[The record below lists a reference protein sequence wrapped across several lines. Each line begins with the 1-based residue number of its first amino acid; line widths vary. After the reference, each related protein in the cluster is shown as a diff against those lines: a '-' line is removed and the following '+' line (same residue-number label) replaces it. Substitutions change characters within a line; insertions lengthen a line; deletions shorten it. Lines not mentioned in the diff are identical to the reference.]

1 MKTIKFRVRNP
12 VKWLS
17 PLICVVYL
25 IGVVVLVVQNHE
37 DIYVLTN
44 GSGALLMLL
53 LSPALAPL
61 FLLLWLLDPV
71 RQVRMGEGRF
81 VLAQGKDVLGQI
93 GYSEIAHMR
102 LTGRNHQLDVFDHA
116 GVNRIHIEPAVFWR
130 NARNTTS
137 TTVIID
143 FMRTQLPHV
152 EKYVEQGKG
161 QKAYVERYVDCF
173 PPQTPPGP
181 QQPAWQQSPTQ
192 PAWQQPAQQNTY
204 QQPQNTYQQP
214 QDQSGWR

>member
-12 VKWLS
+12 IKWLS

-25 IGVVVLVVQNHE
+25 IGVGVLVVQNHS

-44 GSGALLMLL
+44 GSGALLVLL
-53 LSPALAPL
+53 LSPAFVPL

-81 VLAQGKDVLGQI
+81 VLTQGNDVLGQI
-93 GYSEIAHMR
+93 TYPEIAHMR
-102 LTGRNHQLDVFDHA
+102 LTGRNHHLDVFDHA

-130 NARNTTS
+130 NGRGE
-137 TTVIID
+137 TVTVAIVD

-161 QKAYVERYVDCF
+161 QKAYVERYVDF
-173 PPQTPPGP
+173 PPQQNQGP
-181 QQPAWQQSPTQ
+181 QQPQPQTGWQQPQGQPGWQQSS
-192 PAWQQPAQQNTY
+192 QQPTY
-204 QQPQNTYQQP
+204 QQPQG
-214 QDQSGWR
+214 QSGLR